1 MTLRFAAAVFLAIF
15 LTFPVPGRCDDKCEA
30 SPSREQPQKIET
42 IDGVSPGGIY
52 RDGRIYISGQPN
64 ESAFAGLKDLG
75 LTVVV
80 NVRTPEEI
88 DDRETIP
95 FDEETVVR
103 DLGMSYLVI
112 PLGGDDFPYSPAAVQ
127 DLAEILADNDG
138 PLLIHCG
145 YGIRAVYL
153 WLAYLVRYEDVPLD
167 QAIARGEAMMLK
179 AHPMERMLGQKT
191 TVVFSDGGRE

>member
-1 MTLRFAAAVFLAIF
+1 MTIRQTAVVFVAIF
-15 LTFPVPGRCDDKCEA
+15 SALPLSGRCDDDCEA
-30 SPSREQPQKIET
+30 SPSLEQPQKIET
-42 IDGVSPGGIY
+42 IDGVSPGGLY
-52 RDGRIYISGQPN
+52 RDGRIYIAGQPN

-75 LTVVV
+75 LTAVI

-95 FDEETVVR
+95 FDEEAVVR
-103 DLGMSYLVI
+103 NLGMSYVLI
-112 PLGGDDFPYSPAAVQ
+112 PLGGDDFPYNPEAVGK
-127 DLAEILADNDG
+127 LAEVLANNEG

-191 TVVFSDGGRE
+191 TVVFSDGGRG